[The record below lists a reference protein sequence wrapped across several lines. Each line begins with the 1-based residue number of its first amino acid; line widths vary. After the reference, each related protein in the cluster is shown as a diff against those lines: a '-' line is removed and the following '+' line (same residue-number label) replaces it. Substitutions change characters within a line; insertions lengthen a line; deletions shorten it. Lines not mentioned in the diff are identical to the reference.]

1 MKLSIAIL
9 TIFLEILFTYDNIKD
24 SLNINPKETL
34 KMLFPV
40 ATIIVISFFSAYLP
54 SFTRETIVV
63 YFQYQMVFAIIIL
76 KLMLHN
82 MCGRPFSLFHSEYY
96 YLIMPMITYHYFGI
110 SAELEVMITRWCAFL
125 AFAEFFYSI
134 YKISI

>member
-63 YFQYQMVFAIIIL
+63 YF
-76 KLMLHN
+76 
-82 MCGRPFSLFHSEYY
+82 
-96 YLIMPMITYHYFGI
+96 
-110 SAELEVMITRWCAFL
+110 
-125 AFAEFFYSI
+125 
-134 YKISI
+134 